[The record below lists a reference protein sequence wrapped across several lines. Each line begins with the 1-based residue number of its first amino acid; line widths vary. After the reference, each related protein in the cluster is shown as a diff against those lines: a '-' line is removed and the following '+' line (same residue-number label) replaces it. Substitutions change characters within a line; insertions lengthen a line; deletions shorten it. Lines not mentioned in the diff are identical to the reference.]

1 MICLLVDDEPGIR
14 EGLAAL
20 LRRKGHEIHTAGD
33 CAAASARLAERSFD
47 LVITDWRLPDGTA
60 ARFIADCPCPVVA
73 VSGHPE
79 EVEVHA
85 SVREVLTKPVSPAR
99 LLELLAATA
108 SSSTAPAGGRVA
120 DLPRDAREVVE
131 AAIAVLGPAAP
142 VEVHDDGAFV
152 VLRAPLPSDAML
164 PALEELGGDLRV
176 LAPGGRSQVELRLC
190 RDGRPDPGLPVVRPG
205 VVWPAA
211 AEFAVDFHGTD
222 AIPSLFGNCLERLV
236 EARRRG
242 ARVYFLN
249 VPDSLH
255 FWASSQG
262 KAHDMPMREKVGPRL
277 PAVLADLWS

>member
-1 MICLLVDDEPGIR
+1 MNCLLVDDEPGIR

-20 LRRKGHEIHTAGD
+20 LRRKGHEVHTAGD
-33 CAAASARLAERSFD
+33 CAAAAAQLAERGFD

-60 ARFIADCPCPVVA
+60 SRFIVDCPCPVVA

-79 EVEVHA
+79 EVEVHP

-108 SSSTAPAGGRVA
+108 PASAAPAGGRVA
-120 DLPRDAREVVE
+120 DLPRDVREVVE
-131 AAIAVLGPAAP
+131 AAIAVLGRP
-142 VEVHDDGAFV
+142 VGAQVEDDGAFV
-152 VLRAPLPSDAML
+152 VLRAPLPSDALL

-176 LAPGGRSQVELRLC
+176 LTPGGRTQVELRLC

-205 VVWPAA
+205 VVWPAV
-211 AEFAVDFHGTD
+211 AEFAVDFHGIET
-222 AIPSLFGNCLERLV
+222 IPSLFGNCLDRLV
-236 EARRRG
+236 DARRRG
-242 ARVYFLN
+242 ARVHFLN